1 MTILEDK
8 KVALKKKHA
17 LEATH
22 LERESELAA
31 SRARFTA
38 RTKGELARLFALWNI
53 ADSYLANCERAGT
66 DVDNAAYSTTLTLRD
81 TLVARADT
89 LHAQRESSA
98 G

>member
-8 KVALKKKHA
+8 KAALKKKRE
-17 LEATH
+17 LEDTH
-22 LERESELAA
+22 LERDAELAV

-53 ADSYLANCERAGT
+53 ADSYLANCEKAGT

-81 TLVARADT
+81 TLVERANE
-89 LHAQRESSA
+89 LYAQREDSGS
-98 G
+98 